1 MRKKTA
7 ANSANDGNAVSTEL
21 RMIPLV
27 ELIPLPNNTRGQI
40 TESSLTG
47 LAASIRKRGVLQAI
61 LVREIA
67 APKAGKAKYQ
77 IVAGERRFRAAK
89 LAGLKE
95 IPAQVKSMTD
105 EEALGAQIVENL
117 QREDVHPLDEAD
129 GFMRLKDEMKLSV
142 RDIAERVA
150 KDARYVARRLA
161 LTSLIEDACD
171 DLRQDRITLAHA
183 LEICPNWRPVGDISH
198 LARRDL

>member
-1 MRKKTA
+1 
-7 ANSANDGNAVSTEL
+7 
-21 RMIPLV
+21 
-27 ELIPLPNNTRGQI
+27 
-40 TESSLTG
+40 
-47 LAASIRKRGVLQAI
+47 VLQAI

-67 APKAGKAKYQ
+67 APKTGKAKYQ

-95 IPAQVKSMTD
+95 IPAQIKSMTD
-105 EEALGAQIVENL
+105 EEALGDQIVENL

-129 GFMRLKDEMKLSV
+129 GFLRLKEEMKLGV

-161 LTSLIEDACD
+161 LTNLIEEARD
-171 DLRQDRITLAHA
+171 DLRRRAHHA
-183 LEICPNWRPVGDISH
+183 RPRPGNLPSRAGDSSRGAGR
-198 LARRDL
+198 LLRDEERA

>member
-7 ANSANDGNAVSTEL
+7 ANSANNRNAVSTEL
-21 RMIPLV
+21 RMIRLV
-27 ELIPLPNNTRGQI
+27 ELMPSPNNTRGEI
-40 TESSLTG
+40 TESSLAG
-47 LAASIRKRGVLQAI
+47 LVASIRKRGVLQAI

-95 IPAQVKSMTD
+95 IPAQVRSMTD
-105 EEALGAQIVENL
+105 EEALGDQIVENL

-129 GFMRLKDEMKLSV
+129 AFLRLKEEMKLGV

-150 KDARYVARRLA
+150 KDAR
-161 LTSLIEDACD
+161 
-171 DLRQDRITLAHA
+171 
-183 LEICPNWRPVGDISH
+183 
-198 LARRDL
+198 